1 MSHLERVNV
10 VGTEFL
16 ARLDV
21 SDGSD
26 LLAGWGS
33 FQSAP
38 DHVGTAG
45 VVDPANKEN
54 KVWSEL

>member
-16 ARLDV
+16 AGLDV

-33 FQSAP
+33 FQPAP